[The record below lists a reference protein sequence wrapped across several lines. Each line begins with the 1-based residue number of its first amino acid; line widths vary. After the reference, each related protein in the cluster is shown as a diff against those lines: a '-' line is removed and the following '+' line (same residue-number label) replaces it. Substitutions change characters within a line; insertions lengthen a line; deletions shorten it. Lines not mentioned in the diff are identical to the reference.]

1 MSLLPKNF
9 AKGTNI
15 IRLLYPMAIGYIISY
30 HCKMN
35 KNDGSI
41 AKFRPPPIVFG
52 IVWPILYILIGLS
65 WITAINSKSNQYTD
79 IIYFILSSLLGAWLI
94 IYSCLKD
101 KQSALYI
108 LLLTLLSISI
118 LMIIG
123 PQKSQFLLSPLLI
136 WIFYAILLSTTSIQN
151 S

>member
-1 MSLLPKNF
+1 MSLIPTNF
-9 AKGTNI
+9 SQGNNI
-15 IRLLYPMAIGYIISY
+15 IRLLYPMIIGYIISY
-30 HCKMN
+30 QCKMN
-35 KNDGSI
+35 KSDGSI

-65 WITAINSKSNQYTD
+65 WITAVNSKTNKYTD
-79 IIYFILSSLLGAWLI
+79 IIYFILSSLLAMWLI
-94 IYSCLKD
+94 VYACLKD

-123 PQKSQFLLSPLLI
+123 PKNSQFLLSPLLI